1 MKQYI
6 EIDRQIFYSNEQT
19 KTESKMVL
27 TIKNFAN
34 LGKAL
39 IVEESS
45 KYRPI
50 IFFLNN
56 DKIQN
61 IIGTFSQ
68 KEILCIFL
76 KNNKRKF
83 WTINY
88 LLEY

>member
-1 MKQYI
+1 
-6 EIDRQIFYSNEQT
+6 
-19 KTESKMVL
+19 MVL
-27 TIKNFAN
+27 SIKNFAN
-34 LGKAL
+34 LGKAFK
-39 IVEESS
+39 VEGSS

-50 IFFLNN
+50 IFL
-56 DKIQN
+56 KIM
-61 IIGTFSQ
+61 IKYKILVGTFSQ